1 MSASEES
8 SHLFL
13 LRYIPQRYLLY
24 SATAPMMMYLLAQIS
39 DYSFPLQARL
49 IVLHLINL
57 GAGAAGAV
65 PWFSQPMKLLCYTI
79 ALAPY
84 PEIMLHKWRM
94 VTYGMNESDDPAT
107 KRCLNFMRI
116 FAQATYHIF
125 PILYFGNIL
134 NLWPLEI
141 VEPLQSFADW
151 FSKIIYTS
159 SMMEANFFAIMHR
172 RETLRAAREAKRT
185 ETINELNSAIVRK
198 DDFLSTMS
206 HELRTPLNGIIG
218 LSESL
223 LAGAVGNLPEKALLT
238 ILTVKMSG
246 KRLLQLINDV
256 LDAAKMK
263 QGGLVIKHEKVD
275 LKRIIEDV
283 VDITRPLINKKVQLI
298 NNVTSIPSVTGDGDR
313 ITQILYNLI
322 GNSSKFTRNG
332 NITISGGPCEDDQHV
347 FIAVSDTGVGI
358 PSDKFTQIFGAF
370 EQVDMST
377 TRRYG
382 GTGLGLHLVKQLVL
396 AHNGDITVE
405 SEVGVGSTFTIIL
418 PLTQS
423 QEGEGLED
431 VKVPQAAPPVFS
443 AAKRNMI
450 RDKESSLTTVM
461 SSKDMMFFHDMSE
474 SYLILSVDDD
484 PINQLVVENL
494 LVPEG
499 YKVS

>member
-1 MSASEES
+1 
-8 SHLFL
+8 
-13 LRYIPQRYLLY
+13 
-24 SATAPMMMYLLAQIS
+24 MMMYLLSQIS

-57 GAGAAGAV
+57 AAGGAGAM
-65 PWFSQPMKLLCYTI
+65 PWFSRPIKFLFYTI
-79 ALAPY
+79 SCAPY

-94 VTYGMNESDDPAT
+94 VTYGMNEADDPAT
-107 KRCLNFMRI
+107 KRSLNFMRI

-125 PILYFGNIL
+125 PILYFASIEG
-134 NLWPLEI
+134 LWPLEI
-141 VEPLQSFADW
+141 VEPVQAFADW
-151 FSKIIYTS
+151 FTKIIYTS
-159 SMMEANFFAIMHR
+159 SMLEVNFFAVLQR
-172 RETLRAAREAKRT
+172 REAIRAAKETKRI
-185 ETINELNSAIVRK
+185 ETINELNTAIVRK
-198 DDFLSTMS
+198 DEFLSTMS

-223 LAGAVGNLPEKALLT
+223 LAGAVGSLPDKANLT
-238 ILTVKMSG
+238 IQTVKMSG

-263 QGGLVIKHEKVD
+263 QGNLVIKHEKVD
-275 LKRIIEDV
+275 LKKLVEDV
-283 VDITRPLINKKVQLI
+283 VDITRPLVNKKVQLI
-298 NNVTSIPSVTGDGDR
+298 NRVSSIPCITGDGDR

-332 NITISGGPCEDDQHV
+332 HITVSGGPCEDNQHV
-347 FIAVSDTGVGI
+347 FIAISDSGVGI

-405 SEVGVGSTFTIIL
+405 SEVGAGSTFTVIF

-423 QEGEGLED
+423 QEEGSED
-431 VKVPQAAPPVFS
+431 VKVPQLAPFS
-443 AAKRNMI
+443 SAVKSIPYKA
-450 RDKESSLTTVM
+450 ESPAVSFMT
-461 SSKDMMFFHDMSE
+461 SKDKMFNHDLDE
-474 SYLILSVDDD
+474 SYLVLSVDDD

-499 YKVS
+499 YKVSGLLPQIDTLHPSYLPYLSAARTSHGWQ